1 MIRRIIIVVVGVLI
15 VVLGRGAFYYHG
27 FYTPPPAETLEYE
40 NIAIPPA
47 PTSEFS
53 DDASDNIS
61 EPEEKTVLIDLAHE
75 NNFEQDELNVLM
87 LRLVARDM
95 GIEFLGVEDD
105 LEEELLGKEI
115 EEKEAEEEEE
125 EETEVEQEEP
135 VGEEVEKETEPEEEP
150 VKVES
155 EEEVKEKLPPI
166 AFIIASPQAEFSRD
180 EKETV
185 KEFVDNGGKLLLID
199 DPTRESKINSI
210 SIEFGV
216 IFEPDYLYNLK
227 ENDINYRNIFI
238 SEFEDNEITA
248 QLKKIVLY
256 TAGSISSADGGIAF
270 ADQNTFSSLIE
281 SRERLSPIALDE
293 EAIIL
298 AIHDLTFMTEPYNGA
313 FDNNQLIANIA
324 AWLSLPVAEE
334 KAEDKEDQPG

>member
-1 MIRRIIIVVVGVLI
+1 M
-15 VVLGRGAFYYHG
+15 
-27 FYTPPPAETLEYE
+27 
-40 NIAIPPA
+40 
-47 PTSEFS
+47 
-53 DDASDNIS
+53 
-61 EPEEKTVLIDLAHE
+61 LIDLAHE